1 MIPLPS
7 LDTDAP
13 PLLSLH
19 DVRVTR
25 GGKPILTG
33 ITADVIRGRITAL
46 IGLNGSGKS
55 TLLRTLVG
63 EFPYT
68 GRVEYRCGHDHSR
81 PRPEY
86 VGYVPQ
92 RLSIDSR
99 LPLTV
104 RDLMGLAMSKGPL
117 FFGLGRRLSER
128 IRVLLER
135 VGVPHLLD
143 VPVEGLSGGQLQRVL
158 LALALDPKPELLLL
172 DEPAA
177 GIDFKDQT
185 KFYDL
190 IARISREDRVTIL
203 LVSHDL
209 SVVSRYAEHV
219 LCLRDGKIQ
228 CQGHPQTVLTS
239 DVLSTTFGAEM
250 QAFAHHH

>member
-1 MIPLPS
+1 MIGLPS
-7 LDTDAP
+7 TESA
-13 PLLSLH
+13 PLLSLR
-19 DVRVTR
+19 DVTVSR
-25 GGKPILTG
+25 GGKPILMG
-33 ITADVIRGRITAL
+33 VTADVVRGKMTAL

-63 EFPYT
+63 EFPYA
-68 GRVEYRCGHDHSR
+68 GQILYRCGHDHSR

-86 VGYVPQ
+86 IGYVPQ

-104 RDLMGLAMSKGPL
+104 RDLMGLALARWPL
-117 FFGLGRRLSER
+117 FLGLGHHLTQR
-128 IRVLLER
+128 IVSLLDR

-177 GIDFKDQT
+177 GIDFKDQQ
-185 KFYDL
+185 KFYEL
-190 IARISREDRVTIL
+190 IARISREDGSTVL

-209 SVVSRYAEHV
+209 SVVSRFAEHV
-219 LCLRDGKIQ
+219 LCLSEGKIR
-228 CQGHPQTVLTS
+228 CQGHPKAVLTT
-239 DVLSTTFGAEM
+239 DVLAETFGAEM
-250 QAFAHHH
+250 QTFVHAHPH

>member
-117 FFGLGRRLSER
+117 FFGLGRKLSER

-143 VPVEGLSGGQLQRVL
+143 V
-158 LALALDPKPELLLL
+158 
-172 DEPAA
+172 PAA